1 MRRQH
6 ASVAALGA
14 CAIGTAML
22 LAQPARSL
30 PSRSSSA
37 VHTARAAS
45 SKALPPTSALLQT
58 HRALLDV
65 RREHTTP
72 GDVRGA
78 DVRTAGVRTAALA
91 LCVTCPASHAVVRV
105 LRLRQRHGYPLVPLT
120 VFVDRRWPTLDSL
133 VHETAH
139 SVLTEI
145 PNLTARIGT
154 TPVALD
160 SDTLV
165 VGVPAVAAVLTPPRP
180 ALTIRP

>member
-30 PSRSSSA
+30 PSRTSSA
-37 VHTARAAS
+37 VHTARTAS
-45 SKALPPTSALLQT
+45 SKALPPTPALQQT
-58 HRALLDV
+58 YLTLLEV
-65 RREHTTP
+65 RREHAPLST
-72 GDVRGA
+72 VRREHA
-78 DVRTAGVRTAALA
+78 RAATLA

-105 LRLRQRHGYPLVPLT
+105 LRVRQRHGYSLVPLT

-133 VHETAH
+133 IRETEH

-145 PNLTARIGT
+145 PNLTARIGI
-154 TPVALD
+154 TPVAIA

-165 VGVPAVAAVLTPPRP
+165 VGVPAVAAVLTPPRLD
-180 ALTIRP
+180 LTIRP

>member
-1 MRRQH
+1 M
-6 ASVAALGA
+6 
-14 CAIGTAML
+14 GTAML

-30 PSRSSSA
+30 PWRSASA
-37 VHTARAAS
+37 PPSARSLSQNAAPQ
-45 SKALPPTSALLQT
+45 LNGLQQT
-58 HRALLDV
+58 HRALLAV
-65 RREHTTP
+65 RREYASPVALGEYASSTDAH
-72 GDVRGA
+72 
-78 DVRTAGVRTAALA
+78 TAALA

-105 LRLRQRHGYPLVPLT
+105 LRRRLQHGYSLVPLA

-145 PNLTARIGT
+145 PNLTARIGV

-165 VGVPAVAAVLTPPRP
+165 VGVPAVATVLTLRRAVLTLRP
-180 ALTIRP
+180 

>member
-1 MRRQH
+1 M
-6 ASVAALGA
+6 
-14 CAIGTAML
+14 GTAML

-30 PSRSSSA
+30 PVRSASAINSARPSSQD
-37 VHTARAAS
+37 AAPQLY
-45 SKALPPTSALLQT
+45 ALQQT
-58 HRALLDV
+58 HRALLAV
-65 RREHTTP
+65 RHEHALPVVPDEYASST
-72 GDVRGA
+72 D
-78 DVRTAGVRTAALA
+78 VRTAALA

-105 LRLRQRHGYPLVPLT
+105 LRRRLQHGYSLVPLA

-145 PNLTARIGT
+145 PNLTARIGV

-165 VGVPAVAAVLTPPRP
+165 VGVPAVAAVLTLRRA
-180 ALTIRP
+180 ALTLRP